1 MYLDAQ
7 SESPSLVIVACCSV
21 VMPLNL
27 QSASPLCDL
36 QFGMYGGLFAL
47 QCFDASQPTA
57 SQVVPHADSPEASF
71 ATAASSPQASEEPAE
86 QDHSDL
92 ESPREAGEPFRHPKA
107 QGVPSLQRGTGACEQ
122 QERASKADKTLSLAH
137 AAGRHSAVP
146 PDIADGEQGN
156 AGPASVAA
164 DNSVDAAAGNDVEVL
179 ADSPLVP
186 IGQPE
191 SPTSSSDL
199 QLETFLGAAPAA
211 GSAPATEIDS
221 FWAPPARPTAGV
233 SSAAVADS
241 AKAQPANTAVGGF
254 SAAAADPVR
263 AQSAAAPT
271 MGAALPRQRAA
282 VREAPLANG
291 DSDNEAEEPL
301 WEPDAA
307 PKAPP
312 GCAQW
317 LSALHRPYTSHNI

>member
-7 SESPSLVIVACCSV
+7 SESPSLVIVACCSA

-107 QGVPSLQRGTGACEQ
+107 QGVPPLQRGTGACEQ
-122 QERASKADKTLSLAH
+122 QERASEADKTLSLAH

-146 PDIADGEQGN
+146 PVIADGEQGN

-164 DNSVDAAAGNDVEVL
+164 DNSVDAAAGNDC
-179 ADSPLVP
+179 
-186 IGQPE
+186 G
-191 SPTSSSDL
+191 
-199 QLETFLGAAPAA
+199 GA
-211 GSAPATEIDS
+211 G
-221 FWAPPARPTAGV
+221 
-233 SSAAVADS
+233 
-241 AKAQPANTAVGGF
+241 
-254 SAAAADPVR
+254 
-263 AQSAAAPT
+263 
-271 MGAALPRQRAA
+271 
-282 VREAPLANG
+282 
-291 DSDNEAEEPL
+291 
-301 WEPDAA
+301 
-307 PKAPP
+307 
-312 GCAQW
+312 
-317 LSALHRPYTSHNI
+317 